1 MKKVMNENK
10 MSVYGGLTVTQI
22 RVLLIEDDPMVREVN
37 RQFIEKVAGF
47 EVIGQASNGVEGIA
61 QIRRLVPDLVFMDIF
76 MPEQDGIT
84 SLRKIRELKLPVDVI
99 TVTAANDMKTVK
111 QILHLGVFDYIMKPF
126 SFERVQ
132 GTLENY
138 LRFKKQMQ
146 KERELTQGELD
157 LLFHYQGGQKEA
169 EQPSMIHVEK
179 NLPKGFNRATLEK
192 VVHYLHTVEGA
203 SAEEVASGVG
213 IARVTARRY
222 LDYLEKQEEI
232 TMDVHYGGIGRPINY
247 YFSK

>member
-1 MKKVMNENK
+1 M
-10 MSVYGGLTVTQI
+10 TQI
-22 RVLLIEDDPMVREVN
+22 NVLLIEDDPMVREVN

-47 EVIGQASNGVEGIA
+47 AVIGQASNGVDGINK
-61 QIRRLVPDLVFMDIF
+61 IRTLQPDLVFMDIF

-84 SLRKIRELKLPVDVI
+84 SLRKIRELNIAVDVI
-99 TVTAANDMKTVK
+99 TVTAANDMETVK
-111 QILHLGVFDYIMKPF
+111 QVLHLGVFDYIMKPF

-138 LRFKKQMQ
+138 KRFKQQ
-146 KERELTQGELD
+146 IQTERGLTQGELD
-157 LLFHYQGGQKEA
+157 QLFHYHNGYENTEPVQEGK
-169 EQPSMIHVEK
+169 SEK
-179 NLPKGFNRATLEK
+179 SLPKGFNRATLEK
-192 VVHYLHTVEGA
+192 VVHYLQSVDGA
-203 SAEEVASGVG
+203 SAEDVASGVG

-222 LDYLEKQEEI
+222 LDYLEKQQEI

>member
-1 MKKVMNENK
+1 MK
-10 MSVYGGLTVTQI
+10 QI

-37 RQFIEKVAGF
+37 RQFIERVEGF
-47 EVIGQASNGVEGIA
+47 NIVGQATNGLDGLA
-61 QIRRLVPDLVFMDIF
+61 QIAVLKPDLVFMDLF

-84 SLRKIRELKLPVDVI
+84 SLRKIREQHMPVDVI
-99 TVTAANDMKTVK
+99 TVTAANDLKTV
-111 QILHLGVFDYIMKPF
+111 QEILHLGVFDYIMKPF

-138 LRFKKQMQ
+138 ARFKRRMQ
-146 KERELTQGELD
+146 KEQDLTQVELD
-157 LLFHYQGGQKEA
+157 QLLHYHDEHTDREKEI
-169 EQPSMIHVEK
+169 STKHLK
-179 NLPKGFNRATLEK
+179 DLPKGFNRTTMEK
-192 VVHYLHTVEGA
+192 VIRYLQSVESA

-222 LDYLEKQEEI
+222 LDYLEKQAEI
-232 TMDVHYGGIGRPINY
+232 TMDVHYGGIGRPMNY

>member
-1 MKKVMNENK
+1 M
-10 MSVYGGLTVTQI
+10 TQI
-22 RVLLIEDDPMVREVN
+22 NVLLVEDDPMVREVN

-47 EVIGQASNGVEGIA
+47 NVIGQASNGVEGIDK
-61 QIRRLVPDLVFMDIF
+61 IRTLRPDLVFMDIF

-84 SLRKIRELKLPVDVI
+84 SLRKIRELKIPVDVI
-99 TVTAANDMKTVK
+99 TVTAANDMETVK
-111 QILHLGVFDYIMKPF
+111 QVLHLGVFDYVMKPF

-138 LRFKKQMQ
+138 IRFKQQMQ
-146 KERELTQGELD
+146 IERELTQGELD
-157 LLFHYQGGQKEA
+157 QLFHYHNGEGKAVAPIE
-169 EQPSMIHVEK
+169 EK
-179 NLPKGFNRATLEK
+179 TEKSLPKGFNRATLEK
-192 VVHYLHTVEGA
+192 VVHYLQSVDGA
-203 SAEEVASGVG
+203 SAEDVASGVG

-222 LDYLEKQEEI
+222 LDFLEKQKEI

>member
-1 MKKVMNENK
+1 MPK
-10 MSVYGGLTVTQI
+10 I

-37 RQFIEKVAGF
+37 RQFIEKVEHF
-47 EVIGQASNGVEGIA
+47 QVVGQAPNGLEGIT
-61 QIRRLVPDLVFMDIF
+61 QICLLKPDLVFMDIF

-84 SLRKIRELKLPVDVI
+84 SLRKIRELDLPVDVI
-99 TVTAANDMKTVK
+99 TVTAANDMETVK

-126 SFERVQ
+126 SFERVK
-132 GTLENY
+132 GTLDNY
-138 LRFKKQMQ
+138 LRFNKQTQ
-146 KERELTQGELD
+146 TERELTQGELD
-157 LLFHYQGGQKEA
+157 QLFHYRDGQTLLDQSVTLK
-169 EQPSMIHVEK
+169 SEK
-179 NLPKGFNRATLEK
+179 NLPKGFNRTTLEK
-192 VVHYLHTVEGA
+192 VVHFLQSVDGA
-203 SAEEVASGVG
+203 SAEEVASGIG